1 MPTFNVKIQKADG
14 STEDLI
20 VESKSP
26 LNAKNFLR
34 RRGLKPIEVQISKSN
49 TSSRTETRERDYIAT
64 CELKNGTRTT
74 VEIAAI
80 SEIAARRE
88 LRRRGKRVLKL
99 EPARKQNNS
108 TKIAEKTIT
117 TSILSEPKTKTVI
130 AQKKGSALQSIEQLF
145 ERPPGVK
152 EKAIWASKLSALVDA
167 GVPIVRGLD
176 LMATQQKLPLFQRA
190 LSELS
195 AEVNQGVAM
204 GTAMRANSKVF
215 DQLTIAMVEAGE
227 AGGVLDEALKR
238 LAKLLEDNAK
248 LQNQIKGA
256 LGYPVAVL
264 VIAILV
270 FLGMTIFLIPTFA
283 GIFEDLGAELPA
295 FTQLLVDLSELLRSP
310 VALYAAGAILLSIW
324 LFGRFYATHNGRRT
338 IDRLVLKLPLF
349 GELIL
354 MTATAQFC
362 RIFSSLTRAGVPIL
376 MSMEISSETA
386 GNSIIS
392 DAILASRGMVQ
403 EGVLLSNAL
412 IRHKVL
418 PDMALNMLAIGEETG
433 EMDKMLSKVAD
444 FYEDEVGAM
453 VKALTSMLEPAMIVV
468 VGGIVGSILLA
479 MYLPMF
485 TVFDQ
490 IQ

>member
-1 MPTFNVKIQKADG
+1 MAAFIASYAGPTGQPRTVTIKAANLA
-14 STEDLI
+14 E
-20 VESKSP
+20 
-26 LNAKNFLR
+26 AKKLLR
-34 RRGLKPIEVQISKSN
+34 RRGIRAE
-49 TSSRTETRERDYIAT
+49 
-64 CELKNGTRTT
+64 
-74 VEIAAI
+74 
-80 SEIAARRE
+80 E
-88 LRRRGKRVLKL
+88 LRPVSPGNTQDGN
-99 EPARKQNNS
+99 ADGADTAGRK
-108 TKIAEKTIT
+108 
-117 TSILSEPKTKTVI
+117 SIDLNR
-130 AQKKGSALQSIEQLF
+130 LF
-145 ERPPGVK
+145 EKAPGVK
-152 EKAIWASKLSALVDA
+152 EKAVFASKLAALVDA
-167 GVPIVRGLD
+167 GVPIVRSLD
-176 LMATQQKLPLFQRA
+176 LMATQQKLPMFKRA
-190 LSELS
+190 LTKVSLD
-195 AEVNQGVAM
+195 VNEGIALA
-204 GTAMRANSKVF
+204 TALRQWPKVF
-215 DQLTIAMVEAGE
+215 DQLSIAMVEAGE

-256 LGYPVAVL
+256 LGYPIAVL

-295 FTQLLVDLSELLRSP
+295 FTRLLVDLSALLRSS
-310 VALYAAGAILLSIW
+310 ASLYAVGVILLAIW
-324 LFGRFYATHNGRRT
+324 MLNRFYATHNGRRT
-338 IDRLVLKLPLF
+338 IDRLMLKLPLF

-386 GNSIIS
+386 GNAIIS

-412 IRHKVL
+412 IRQKVL

>member
-1 MPTFNVKIQKADG
+1 MAAFIASYAGPTGQPRTVTIKAANLA
-14 STEDLI
+14 E
-20 VESKSP
+20 
-26 LNAKNFLR
+26 AKKLLR
-34 RRGLKPIEVQISKSN
+34 RRGIRAE
-49 TSSRTETRERDYIAT
+49 
-64 CELKNGTRTT
+64 
-74 VEIAAI
+74 
-80 SEIAARRE
+80 E
-88 LRRRGKRVLKL
+88 LRPVSAGNTQDGKADGADTAGLK
-99 EPARKQNNS
+99 
-108 TKIAEKTIT
+108 
-117 TSILSEPKTKTVI
+117 SIDLNR
-130 AQKKGSALQSIEQLF
+130 LF
-145 ERPPGVK
+145 EKAPGVK
-152 EKAIWASKLSALVDA
+152 EKAVFASKLAALVDA
-167 GVPIVRGLD
+167 GVPIVRSLN
-176 LMATQQKLPLFQRA
+176 LMATQQRLPMFKRA
-190 LSELS
+190 LTKVSLD
-195 AEVNQGVAM
+195 VNEGIALA
-204 GTAMRANSKVF
+204 TALRQWPKVF
-215 DQLTIAMVEAGE
+215 DQLSIAMVEAGE

-248 LQNQIKGA
+248 LENQIKGA
-256 LGYPVAVL
+256 LGYPIAVL

-270 FLGMTIFLIPTFA
+270 FLGMTIFLIPIFA

-338 IDRLVLKLPLF
+338 IDRLMLKLPLF

-386 GNSIIS
+386 GNAIIS

-412 IRHKVL
+412 IRQKVL

>member
-1 MPTFNVKIQKADG
+1 MAAFIASYAGPTGQPRTVTIKAANLA
-14 STEDLI
+14 EARKL
-20 VESKSP
+20 
-26 LNAKNFLR
+26 LR
-34 RRGLKPIEVQISKSN
+34 RRGIRAE
-49 TSSRTETRERDYIAT
+49 
-64 CELKNGTRTT
+64 
-74 VEIAAI
+74 
-80 SEIAARRE
+80 E
-88 LRRRGKRVLKL
+88 LRPVSPGNTQDGNADGADTAGLK
-99 EPARKQNNS
+99 
-108 TKIAEKTIT
+108 
-117 TSILSEPKTKTVI
+117 SIDLNR
-130 AQKKGSALQSIEQLF
+130 LF
-145 ERPPGVK
+145 EKAPGVK
-152 EKAIWASKLSALVDA
+152 EKAVFASKLAALVDA
-167 GVPIVRGLD
+167 GVPIVRSLD
-176 LMATQQKLPLFQRA
+176 LMATQQKLPMFKRA
-190 LSELS
+190 LTKVSLD
-195 AEVNQGVAM
+195 VNEGIALA
-204 GTAMRANSKVF
+204 TALRQWPKVF
-215 DQLTIAMVEAGE
+215 DQLSIAMVEAGE

-256 LGYPVAVL
+256 LGYPIAVL

-295 FTQLLVDLSELLRSP
+295 FTRLLVDLSALLRSS
-310 VALYAAGAILLSIW
+310 ASLYAIGVILLAIW
-324 LFGRFYATHNGRRT
+324 MLNRFYATHNGRRT
-338 IDRLVLKLPLF
+338 IDRLMLKLPLF

-386 GNSIIS
+386 GNAIIS

-412 IRHKVL
+412 IRQKVL

>member
-1 MPTFNVKIQKADG
+1 MAAFIAVPTGQPRTVTIKAANLA
-14 STEDLI
+14 E
-20 VESKSP
+20 
-26 LNAKNFLR
+26 AKKLLR
-34 RRGLKPIEVQISKSN
+34 RRGIRAE
-49 TSSRTETRERDYIAT
+49 
-64 CELKNGTRTT
+64 
-74 VEIAAI
+74 
-80 SEIAARRE
+80 E
-88 LRRRGKRVLKL
+88 LRPVSLETPRTATLTGPTRQGLKSIDL
-99 EPARKQNNS
+99 NRMF
-108 TKIAEKTIT
+108 EK
-117 TSILSEPKTKTVI
+117 
-130 AQKKGSALQSIEQLF
+130 A
-145 ERPPGVK
+145 PGVK
-152 EKAIWASKLSALVDA
+152 EKAVFASKLAALVDA
-167 GVPIVRGLD
+167 GVPIVRSLD
-176 LMATQQKLPLFQRA
+176 LMATQQKLPMFKRA
-190 LSELS
+190 LTKVSLD
-195 AEVNQGVAM
+195 VNEGIALA
-204 GTAMRANSKVF
+204 TALRQWPKVF
-215 DQLTIAMVEAGE
+215 DQLSIAMVEAGE

-256 LGYPVAVL
+256 LGYPIAVL

-295 FTQLLVDLSELLRSP
+295 FTRLLVDLSALLRSS
-310 VALYAAGAILLSIW
+310 ASLYAIGVILLAIW
-324 LFGRFYATHNGRRT
+324 MLNRFYATHNGRRT
-338 IDRLVLKLPLF
+338 IDRLMLKLPLF

-386 GNSIIS
+386 GNAIIS

-412 IRHKVL
+412 IRQKVL

>member
-1 MPTFNVKIQKADG
+1 MASFVATYNSSTGQPRNLTLKAA
-14 STEDLI
+14 DL
-20 VESKSP
+20 VE
-26 LNAKNFLR
+26 AKRLLR
-34 RRGLKPIEVQISKSN
+34 RRGIKAI
-49 TSSRTETRERDYIAT
+49 
-64 CELKNGTRTT
+64 ELK
-74 VEIAAI
+74 AAD
-80 SEIAARRE
+80 A
-88 LRRRGKRVLKL
+88 GKKTS
-99 EPARKQNNS
+99 NNDAKEEQQS
-108 TKIAEKTIT
+108 LLSFDLGRAFEK
-117 TSILSEPKTKTVI
+117 
-130 AQKKGSALQSIEQLF
+130 
-145 ERPPGVK
+145 PPGVK
-152 EKAIWASKLSALVDA
+152 EKAVFASKLAALVDA
-167 GVPIVRGLD
+167 GVPIVRSLD
-176 LMATQQKLPLFQRA
+176 LMATQQKLPMFKRA
-190 LSELS
+190 LTKVSLD
-195 AEVNQGVAM
+195 VNEGVSLGA
-204 GTAMRANSKVF
+204 AIRQWPKVF
-215 DQLTIAMVEAGE
+215 DQLSVAMVEAGE
-227 AGGVLDEALKR
+227 AGGVLDESLKR

-295 FTQLLVDLSELLRSP
+295 FTQLLVDLSKLLRSTT
-310 VALYAAGAILLSIW
+310 ALYIVGVILITIW
-324 LFGRFYATHNGRRT
+324 LFSRYYGTYKGRRN
-338 IDRLVLKLPLF
+338 IDRLILKLPLF
-349 GELIL
+349 GNLIM

-376 MSMEISSETA
+376 MSLEISSQTA
-386 GNSIIS
+386 GNTIIS
-392 DAILASRGMVQ
+392 DAIIASRTMVQ
-403 EGVLLSNAL
+403 EGVLLSTAL
-412 IRHKVL
+412 IRQKVL

-444 FYEDEVGAM
+444 FYEDEVSAM

>member
-1 MPTFNVKIQKADG
+1 MAAFIASYAGPTGQPRTVTIKAANLA
-14 STEDLI
+14 E
-20 VESKSP
+20 
-26 LNAKNFLR
+26 AKKLLR
-34 RRGLKPIEVQISKSN
+34 RRGIRAE
-49 TSSRTETRERDYIAT
+49 
-64 CELKNGTRTT
+64 
-74 VEIAAI
+74 
-80 SEIAARRE
+80 E
-88 LRRRGKRVLKL
+88 LRPVSPGNTQDGKADKADTAGLKSIDL
-99 EPARKQNNS
+99 NRMF
-108 TKIAEKTIT
+108 EK
-117 TSILSEPKTKTVI
+117 
-130 AQKKGSALQSIEQLF
+130 A
-145 ERPPGVK
+145 PGVK
-152 EKAIWASKLSALVDA
+152 EKAVFASKLAALVDA
-167 GVPIVRGLD
+167 GVPIVRSLD
-176 LMATQQKLPLFQRA
+176 LMATQQKLPMFKRA
-190 LSELS
+190 LTKVSLD
-195 AEVNQGVAM
+195 VNEGIALA
-204 GTAMRANSKVF
+204 TALRQWPKVF
-215 DQLTIAMVEAGE
+215 DQLSIAMVEAGE

-256 LGYPVAVL
+256 LGYPIAVL

-295 FTQLLVDLSELLRSP
+295 FTRLLVDLSALLRSS
-310 VALYAAGAILLSIW
+310 ASLYAIGVILLAIW
-324 LFGRFYATHNGRRT
+324 MLNRFYATHNGRRT
-338 IDRLVLKLPLF
+338 IDRLMLKLPLF

-386 GNSIIS
+386 GNAIIS

-412 IRHKVL
+412 IRQKVL

>member
-1 MPTFNVKIQKADG
+1 MAAFIASYAGPTGQSRTVTIKAANLA
-14 STEDLI
+14 E
-20 VESKSP
+20 
-26 LNAKNFLR
+26 AKKLLR
-34 RRGLKPIEVQISKSN
+34 RRGIRAE
-49 TSSRTETRERDYIAT
+49 
-64 CELKNGTRTT
+64 
-74 VEIAAI
+74 
-80 SEIAARRE
+80 E
-88 LRRRGKRVLKL
+88 LRPVSLGNTQDGKANGADAAGLK
-99 EPARKQNNS
+99 
-108 TKIAEKTIT
+108 
-117 TSILSEPKTKTVI
+117 SIDLNR
-130 AQKKGSALQSIEQLF
+130 LF
-145 ERPPGVK
+145 EKAPGVK
-152 EKAIWASKLSALVDA
+152 EKAVFASKLAALVDA
-167 GVPIVRGLD
+167 GVPIVRSLN
-176 LMATQQKLPLFQRA
+176 LMATQQRLPMFKRA
-190 LSELS
+190 LTKVSLD
-195 AEVNQGVAM
+195 VNEGIALA
-204 GTAMRANSKVF
+204 TALRQWPKVF
-215 DQLTIAMVEAGE
+215 DQLSIAMVEAGE

-295 FTQLLVDLSELLRSP
+295 FTQLLVDLSALLRSS
-310 VALYAAGAILLSIW
+310 VALYALGVILLAIW
-324 LFGRFYATHNGRRT
+324 LLGRFYATHKGRRT

-386 GNSIIS
+386 GNAIIS

-412 IRHKVL
+412 IRQKVL

>member
-1 MPTFNVKIQKADG
+1 MAAFIASYAGPTGQPRTVTIKAANLA
-14 STEDLI
+14 E
-20 VESKSP
+20 
-26 LNAKNFLR
+26 AKKLLR
-34 RRGLKPIEVQISKSN
+34 RRGIRAE
-49 TSSRTETRERDYIAT
+49 
-64 CELKNGTRTT
+64 
-74 VEIAAI
+74 
-80 SEIAARRE
+80 E
-88 LRRRGKRVLKL
+88 LRPVSAGNTQDGKADGADTAGLK
-99 EPARKQNNS
+99 
-108 TKIAEKTIT
+108 
-117 TSILSEPKTKTVI
+117 SIDLNR
-130 AQKKGSALQSIEQLF
+130 LF
-145 ERPPGVK
+145 EKAPGVK
-152 EKAIWASKLSALVDA
+152 EKAVFASKLAALVDA
-167 GVPIVRGLD
+167 GVPIVRSLN
-176 LMATQQKLPLFQRA
+176 LMATQQRLPMFKRA
-190 LSELS
+190 LTKVSLD
-195 AEVNQGVAM
+195 VNEGIALA
-204 GTAMRANSKVF
+204 TALRQWPKVF
-215 DQLTIAMVEAGE
+215 DQLSIAMVEAGE

-248 LQNQIKGA
+248 LENQIKGA
-256 LGYPVAVL
+256 LGYPIAVL

-338 IDRLVLKLPLF
+338 IDRLMLKLPLF

-386 GNSIIS
+386 GNAIIS
-392 DAILASRGMVQ
+392 DTILASRGMVQ

-412 IRHKVL
+412 IRQKVL

-479 MYLPMF
+479 MYLQMF

>member
-1 MPTFNVKIQKADG
+1 MAAFIASYAGPTGQPRTVTIKAANLA
-14 STEDLI
+14 E
-20 VESKSP
+20 
-26 LNAKNFLR
+26 AKKLLR
-34 RRGLKPIEVQISKSN
+34 RRGIRAE
-49 TSSRTETRERDYIAT
+49 
-64 CELKNGTRTT
+64 
-74 VEIAAI
+74 
-80 SEIAARRE
+80 E
-88 LRRRGKRVLKL
+88 LRPVSPG
-99 EPARKQNNS
+99 NS
-108 TKIAEKTIT
+108 QD
-117 TSILSEPKTKTVI
+117 TKTDG
-130 AQKKGSALQSIEQLF
+130 AEAGGLKSIDLNRMF
-145 ERPPGVK
+145 EKAPGIK
-152 EKAIWASKLSALVDA
+152 EKAVFASKLAALVDA
-167 GVPIVRGLD
+167 GVPIVRSLD
-176 LMATQQKLPLFQRA
+176 LMATQQKLPMFKRA
-190 LSELS
+190 LTKVSLD
-195 AEVNQGVAM
+195 VNEGIALA
-204 GTAMRANSKVF
+204 TALRQWPKVF
-215 DQLTIAMVEAGE
+215 DQLSIAMVEAGE

-295 FTQLLVDLSELLRSP
+295 FTRLLVDLSALLRSS
-310 VALYAAGAILLSIW
+310 ASLYAIGVILLAIW
-324 LFGRFYATHNGRRT
+324 MLNRFYATHNGRRT
-338 IDRLVLKLPLF
+338 IDRLMLKLPLF

-386 GNSIIS
+386 GNAIIS
-392 DAILASRGMVQ
+392 DAILASRAMVQ

-412 IRHKVL
+412 IRQKVL

>member
-1 MPTFNVKIQKADG
+1 MPSFIATYAGPSGQPRDLKIKAG
-14 STEDLI
+14 DLA
-20 VESKSP
+20 EARKQ
-26 LNAKNFLR
+26 LR
-34 RRGLKPIEVQISKSN
+34 RRGIRATNLRAATSDQQDRSKETGNDAGKGFLSINLN
-49 TSSRTETRERDYIAT
+49 TAF
-64 CELKNGTRTT
+64 
-74 VEIAAI
+74 
-80 SEIAARRE
+80 
-88 LRRRGKRVLKL
+88 
-99 EPARKQNNS
+99 
-108 TKIAEKTIT
+108 EK
-117 TSILSEPKTKTVI
+117 
-130 AQKKGSALQSIEQLF
+130 
-145 ERPPGVK
+145 PPGVK
-152 EKAIWASKLSALVDA
+152 EKAVFASKLAALVDA
-167 GVPIVRGLD
+167 GVQIVRSLD
-176 LMATQQKLPLFQRA
+176 LMATQQKLPMFKRA
-190 LSELS
+190 LTKVSLDVNEGIALGS
-195 AEVNQGVAM
+195 AIRQWP
-204 GTAMRANSKVF
+204 KVF
-215 DQLTIAMVEAGE
+215 DQLSVAMVEAGE

-295 FTQLLVDLSELLRSP
+295 FTQLLVDLSDLLRSP
-310 VALYAAGAILLSIW
+310 IALYMVGVLLLGIW
-324 LFGRFYATHNGRRT
+324 LFARYYSTHKGRRV
-338 IDRLVLKLPLF
+338 IDRLILKLPLF

-376 MSMEISSETA
+376 MSMEISSQTA

-403 EGVLLSNAL
+403 EGVLLSTSL
-412 IRHKVL
+412 IRQNVL

-444 FYEDEVGAM
+444 FYEDEVEAM

-485 TVFDQ
+485 SVFDQ